1 MEGTDSKERGEENTA
16 FEKKTSLFSLA
27 LSEILIINV
36 NAKDIGCL
44 KASNFS
50 LLKFVL
56 ELNLQLFQ
64 RKKTSKTL
72 LLFTVRDW
80 CEDTPQSIIKEQLGK
95 DMTNIWAEISKV
107 CIEYCHNT

>member
-1 MEGTDSKERGEENTA
+1 MEIYIVLGTDSKERGEENTA

-44 KASNFS
+44 KASNFQ

-64 RKKTSKTL
+64 RKK
-72 LLFTVRDW
+72 
-80 CEDTPQSIIKEQLGK
+80 
-95 DMTNIWAEISKV
+95 
-107 CIEYCHNT
+107 